1 MMKLTSESH
10 YTLIKLE
17 KSKDLKSLIKFLNNS
32 KSKNINLIIDLL
44 DCDIN
49 HNGIVESLL
58 PFHFIW
64 QKRNNSF
71 ILVSNIRKK
80 ILNNLISIS
89 TLEEALDFFHMEQL
103 TRNI

>member
-1 MMKLTSESH
+1 MEVTQHSN
-10 YTLIKLE
+10 YVLIKLA
-17 KSKDLKSLIKFLNNS
+17 KNTKIDTLIDFLETCDPSNS
-32 KSKNINLIIDLL
+32 LIIDFLNSNIADHL
-44 DCDIN
+44 
-49 HNGIVESLL
+49 IVSKLL

-64 QKRNNSF
+64 QKTNNSF

-80 ILNNLISIS
+80 LLNDMVSIK

>member
-1 MMKLTSESH
+1 MKLTTNNH
-10 YTLIKLE
+10 YILIKIE
-17 KSKDLKSLIKFLNNS
+17 KAKDLNSLIKFLNNA
-32 KSKNINLIIDLL
+32 KSKNNNLIIDLL
-44 DCDIN
+44 DCDIDDN
-49 HNGIVESLL
+49 KIVKYLL

-80 ILNNLISIS
+80 LSNDLISIS

>member
-1 MMKLTSESH
+1 MKVKQHNNYL
-10 YTLIKLE
+10 LIKLTKNTKIE
-17 KSKDLKSLIKFLNNS
+17 HLIDFLQKCDPNNS
-32 KSKNINLIIDLL
+32 LIIDVLNTNISDDL
-44 DCDIN
+44 I
-49 HNGIVESLL
+49 ISKLL

-64 QKRNNSF
+64 QKTNNSF

-80 ILNNLISIS
+80 LLNDMVSIK

>member
-1 MMKLTSESH
+1 MKLISNNH

-17 KSKDLKSLIKFLNNS
+17 KSKNFKSLIKFLNTP
-32 KSKNINLIIDLL
+32 KSKNNNLIIDLL
-44 DCDIN
+44 DCDID
-49 HNGIVESLL
+49 HNRIVQSLL

-80 ILNNLISIS
+80 ILNDLISTS

>member
-1 MMKLTSESH
+1 MKLISNNH

-17 KSKDLKSLIKFLNNS
+17 KSKNLKSLIKFLNAP
-32 KSKNINLIIDLL
+32 KSKNNNLIIDIL
-44 DCDIN
+44 DCDID
-49 HNGIVESLL
+49 HNSIVQSLL

-71 ILVSNIRKK
+71 ILVSNISKK
-80 ILNNLISIS
+80 NLNDLISIS

>member
-1 MMKLTSESH
+1 MKVIEH
-10 YTLIKLE
+10 HNYILIKLE
-17 KSKDLKSLIKFLNNS
+17 KNTKIEYLMDFLEICDRNN
-32 KSKNINLIIDLL
+32 NLIIDLL
-44 DCDIN
+44 NANIPDTL
-49 HNGIVESLL
+49 IVSKLL

-64 QKRNNSF
+64 QKTNNSF

-80 ILNNLISIS
+80 LINDMVSIK